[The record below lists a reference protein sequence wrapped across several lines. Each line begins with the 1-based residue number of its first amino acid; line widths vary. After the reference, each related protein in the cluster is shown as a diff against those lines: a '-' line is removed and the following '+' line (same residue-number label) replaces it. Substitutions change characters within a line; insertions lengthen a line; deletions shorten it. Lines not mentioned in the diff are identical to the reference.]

1 MSIRAYKLI
10 EIKTEKEPSFNA
22 THNFDV
28 FLLGNDYEGILS
40 YERERVEKEL
50 KKDNLKKENK
60 IILEK
65 ILKDM
70 GDKDYVE
77 YYCY

>member
-28 FLLGNDYEGILS
+28 FLLGNDYKGILS

-70 GDKDYVE
+70 KDKDYVE